1 LNAERRSRRTGAAL
15 ILTLFVASA
24 CHRGASESDLQ
35 QTYDQA
41 NLSFLHGE
49 LTEAQALAERGIALA
64 GPQQDSEW
72 SWRFRLLRGDILIS
86 ERHLS
91 EVRPLV
97 DAPLPA
103 AAGFDS
109 LRAKQT
115 FLAARMMLADRRFDE
130 ALTLARRVADLAPRD
145 LQLRF
150 DAEPLIGQIL
160 FQTGR
165 WDEGE
170 ALLTETVRAASE
182 AHDRY
187 HEAFALHQLGMG
199 QFVRNR
205 FDQALA
211 FFERVLA
218 FSDLSAMSIYAKA
231 LNNAGM
237 CYSRLGQFERA
248 IEVQRRAV
256 DLQSR
261 RPRSADYEQALGQL
275 GNTYL
280 LQLDVRQGV
289 KYVQPSVREGMS
301 FVHRAFEVARDA
313 GMSADATLWAGNLA
327 LAHIASGDWDEAERY
342 NEEAKRLWTAMGSGN
357 PVYYTYNSAEI
368 ARGRGQFDVAARLY
382 DQALGVQRTPPP
394 VVWYAHTGLAKI
406 ALAQNDPS
414 RAARHFESALNVIE
428 RTRSDLQ
435 KTDFKLSYL
444 TQLISFY
451 QAYIDALLRQGLTE
465 RALEIADSSRGR
477 VLAERQGDRLP
488 GAPARVGAASFRSLA
503 RQTGS
508 VFLSYWLTPSKS
520 YVWVITGTDIKCLEL
535 PPAAT
540 IEALVRAH
548 RAAIANVLADPLTAG
563 EGAGRQLHR
572 LLVAPAVAG
581 LPTGARIVIVPD
593 GALHG
598 VNFETLPVDGERR
611 HYWIEDAEIQVATS
625 LASLTMKPSLPRVRS
640 LLLIGNPAP
649 RAPEYPALGYAAAE
663 MTGVARHFRSTDVS
677 AFDGA
682 RASPASYG
690 AARLA
695 DFAFIHF
702 TAHATAN
709 AESPLDSAVILSGP
723 DQAYKLYARDV
734 AARPLAAELVTVSA
748 CRSAGERAYSG
759 EGLVGFSWA
768 FLRAGAR
775 RVIAGLWDVDD
786 RSTAELM
793 DKMYGALAAGDPPVR
808 ALRKAKLALMAEG
821 GTAARPYNWGA
832 FEMFTVAP

>member
-1 LNAERRSRRTGAAL
+1 VLL
-15 ILTLFVASA
+15 LAS
-24 CHRGASESDLQ
+24 CHRGPTEFELRRTFDA
-35 QTYDQA
+35 A
-41 NLSFLHGE
+41 NLAFLRGE
-49 LTEAQALAERGIALA
+49 LTEAQAVAERGLAQA
-64 GPQQDSEW
+64 GPQADSEW
-72 SWRFRLLRGDILIS
+72 SWRFRMLRGDILIS
-86 ERHLS
+86 ERNLS
-91 EVRPLV
+91 EVRALV
-97 DAPLPA
+97 HATLPPTVS
-103 AAGFDS
+103 DS

-115 FLAARMMLADRRFDE
+115 FLEARVMLVDRRLDD
-130 ALTLARRVADLAPRD
+130 ALRLAKRVGEIAPRD
-145 LQLRF
+145 RQLRF
-150 DAEPLIGQIL
+150 DAEPLAGQIL

-170 ALLTETVRAASE
+170 ALLTGTARAASE
-182 AHDRY
+182 AGDRY

-301 FVHRAFEVARDA
+301 FVQRAFEVARDA

-327 LAHIASGDWDEAERY
+327 LAHIASGEWDEAERY

-357 PVYYTYNSAEI
+357 AVYYTYNSAEI
-368 ARGRGQFDVAARLY
+368 ARGRGQFDVASRLY
-382 DQALGVQRTPPP
+382 DQALGVQSTPPA

-414 RAARHFESALNVIE
+414 RAAGHFESALNVIE
-428 RTRSDLQ
+428 QTRSELL
-435 KTDFKLSYL
+435 KTDYKLSYL

-451 QAYIDALLRQGLTE
+451 QSYVEALLREGLTD
-465 RALEIADSSRGR
+465 RALEVADASRGR
-477 VLAERQGDRLP
+477 VLAERQG
-488 GAPARVGAASFRSLA
+488 GKAPARIGAAAFRSLA

-508 VFLSYWLTPSKS
+508 VFLSYWLAPARS
-520 YVWVITGTDIKCLEL
+520 YVWVVSGAGIRCVEL
-535 PPAAT
+535 PPAAQ
-540 IEALVRAH
+540 IEELVRAH
-548 RAAIANVLADPLTAG
+548 QAAIANVLADPLGTG
-563 EGAGRQLHR
+563 EGAGSQLYR
-572 LLVAPAVAG
+572 LLVAPALAG
-581 LPTGARIVIVPD
+581 LPAGSHIVIVPD

-598 VNFETLPVDGERR
+598 VNFETLPVDGSKR
-611 HYWIEDAEIQVATS
+611 HYWIEDAEVQIAPS
-625 LASLTMKPSLPRVRS
+625 LASLTTTKAAPSEVRS
-640 LLLIGNPAP
+640 LLLIGNPSP

-663 MTGVARHFRSTDVS
+663 MTDIAKHFETRAVSSYDGVN
-677 AFDGA
+677 
-682 RASPASYG
+682 ASPASYRM
-690 AARLA
+690 ARPEQ
-695 DFAFIHF
+695 FSFIHF

-709 AESPLDSAVILSGP
+709 IESPLDSAVILSGP

-734 AARPLAAELVTVSA
+734 AARPLAADLVTVSA
-748 CRSAGERAYSG
+748 CRSAGGRTYSG
-759 EGLVGFSWA
+759 EGLIGFSWA

-775 RVIAGLWDVDD
+775 RVVAGLWDVDD

-793 DKMYGALAAGDPPVR
+793 DRMYGALAAGDPPAR
-808 ALRKAKLALMAEG
+808 ALRRAKLALIAEG
-821 GTAARPYNWGA
+821 GAAARPYNWGP
-832 FEMFTVAP
+832 FEMFTTAP